1 MKIKIDI
8 NLPSDEY
15 FPKSINTKSKNDQ
28 GKSYSDRT
36 DKETNKQRNKQRNR
50 ETEKQTLRIII

>member
-8 NLPSDEY
+8 NLPSKEY
-15 FPKSINTKSKNDQ
+15 FPKSIVTKPKNDQ

-36 DKETNKQRNKQRNR
+36 NKQTNKQTI
-50 ETEKQTLRIII
+50 ETYNID